1 MKGKWIRAAVMLLF
15 ATVFT
20 LLTTVILYTC
30 FPHLLYRLTYD
41 VYESD
46 LYESRSREVYA
57 GECFTQTFSPKYP
70 FVMAIGLN
78 VERKNR
84 TDEIIGRL
92 YDDSG
97 KLIAEDSFNL
107 MDENYNF
114 SFMKRLD
121 TDKTYKLEVLI
132 SENNKNPINLILGL
146 EDTGSSEHI
155 SFEDSDE
162 ISGEILYTQYIYG
175 TYSKK
180 LMALWMLVFAVTGLI
195 LAESVLGWRCRTK

>member
-1 MKGKWIRAAVMLLF
+1 MKGKWIRAAVILLF
-15 ATVFT
+15 TAVFT
-20 LLTTVILYTC
+20 LLATAILYIC

-57 GECFTQTFSPKYP
+57 GESFTETFSPELP

-78 VERKNR
+78 VERRNR

-107 MDENYNF
+107 IDVDYNF

-121 TDKTYKLEVLI
+121 TDKTYKLEILI
-132 SENNKNPINLILGL
+132 SENNKNPINLTFGP
-146 EDTGSSEHI
+146 EDIGPSEHI
-155 SFEDSDE
+155 SFEDSGE
-162 ISGEILYTQYIYG
+162 MSEEILYTQYIYG

-180 LMALWMLVFAVTGLI
+180 LVALWMLVFAVTGLI
-195 LAESVLGWRCRTK
+195 LAESVVGWSCRTK